1 MNKGR
6 HYGQGSLQVSSVHPY
21 GCRVSCVRSG
31 MTCWQCCGC
40 NLHAPAGSP
49 DWSGHC
55 EWFGSGRW
63 SISERSRS
71 SARQI
76 TVRRS
81 VIHGWRREKV
91 HRTYSMYNAAYSS
104 LHTMR
109 SSGRA
114 VHLKPDNFCGS
125 TLSHPDAI
133 QYREIDRETASSMT
147 HEATFPSLL
156 QIDSLCCRRYNRD
169 TSERAWPGRWTDL
182 RRMAQG

>member
-1 MNKGR
+1 MLR
-6 HYGQGSLQVSSVHPY
+6 
-21 GCRVSCVRSG
+21 
-31 MTCWQCCGC
+31 
-40 NLHAPAGSP
+40 
-49 DWSGHC
+49 
-55 EWFGSGRW
+55 
-63 SISERSRS
+63 RSRF

-125 TLSHPDAI
+125 TLWHPDAI

-156 QIDSLCCRRYNRD
+156 QIGSLRCRRYNRG

-182 RRMAQG
+182 RRMAQGQVTDSSGLIQSNVYYGFSRCEDSRHIPLFQHYLDRAVWCSEEAHEETVS